1 MEYIMAKGRLAM
13 RKWLRAILGTV
24 ALGGVLILPTPEAQA
39 VGTGLPFSVSEGVV
53 PGSFANTLTADSFD
67 FSYFSKGEQL
77 LGGGD
82 GYAGSDDPFTEV
94 GAASLSGFKLGA
106 TAVPSQLNGLSFL
119 GGYGLYATFSIAGES
134 DLVGG
139 DIVGTFTSMTLSLF
153 LDPDQSITIHTDGS
167 VSGLTAD
174 EILLATGTLVT
185 GASHVRLTAGP
196 GEPDG
201 DFAALLTF
209 TPTAFGLTYFS
220 SPSPFHA
227 FIEFSGN
234 STTITG
240 AGGHEYEKTCDPTAP
255 GAPADLGTAT
265 HPCTT
270 FADGS
275 GNAFFTAPVAE
286 PASLLLLG
294 IGLLGLG
301 IARRGRTGA

>member
-1 MEYIMAKGRLAM
+1 MVKGRLAM
-13 RKWLRAILGTV
+13 LKWLQVVMGMV
-24 ALGGVLILPTPEAQA
+24 ALGGVLFLSTPEADA
-39 VGTGLPFSVSEGVV
+39 VGTGLPFTVTEGVV
-53 PGSFANTLTADSFD
+53 PGTPVWSFTADSFD
-67 FSYFSKGEQL
+67 FSYNSTGTQL
-77 LGGGD
+77 LGGLD

-94 GAASLSGFKLGA
+94 GAASLSGYKSGA
-106 TAVPSQLNGLSFL
+106 TAEPAFLNSPSIA
-119 GGYGLYATFSIAGES
+119 GGYGIYATFVITGES

-153 LDPDQSITIHTDGS
+153 LDPDQSIGISSGGS
-167 VSGLTAD
+167 VFGLTGD
-174 EILLATGTLVT
+174 EVLLGTATLVT

-201 DFAALLTF
+201 DFAALLAF

-220 SPSPFHA
+220 SPSPFHTL
-227 FIEFSGN
+227 IEFSGN

-240 AGGHEYEKTCDPTAP
+240 AGGNEYEKTCDPTAP
-255 GAPADLGTAT
+255 GAPGDLGTAT

-301 IARRGRTGA
+301 IARRGRKGA